1 MKKALILLCCISLL
15 TVCGCS
21 SDSATPEDFGK
32 NYIQKQ
38 FKGIPCNLED
48 LDFTVT
54 EEEANKATVT
64 IEGDIKYKETLCIE
78 KKDNQWILASGT
90 AKKTQTEAPKKDMS
104 EKKLPAGHE

>member
-1 MKKALILLCCISLL
+1 MKKALILLCCIGLL

-38 FKGIPCNLED
+38 FSGIPCNLED

-54 EEEANKATVT
+54 EEEDNKATVT
-64 IEGDIKYKETLCIE
+64 IEGDIKYKETLCLE
-78 KKDNQWILASGT
+78 KKDNQWILASGI
-90 AKKTQTEAPKKDMS
+90 AKKSPTEAPKKDMA
-104 EKKLPAGHE
+104 EKKLPASH